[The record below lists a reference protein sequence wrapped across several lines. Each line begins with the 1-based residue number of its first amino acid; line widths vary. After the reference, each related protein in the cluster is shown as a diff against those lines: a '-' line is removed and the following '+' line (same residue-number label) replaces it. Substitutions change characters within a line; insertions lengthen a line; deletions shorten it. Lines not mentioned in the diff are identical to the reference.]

1 MSKSK
6 YRSRLQ
12 IAADMLYATGE
23 GSKKTHIM
31 YGANLSYE
39 LTNRYLTCLLDAGLI
54 ESRDDEYVVTE
65 RGREFLKRFEEYS
78 ERRRELRERTDD
90 VDNKR
95 EMLLK
100 TYLNQGS

>member
-1 MSKSK
+1 MRKSK

-12 IAADMLYATGE
+12 IAADMLYATGK

-39 LTNRYLTCLLDAGLI
+39 LTNRYLTCLLESGLI
-54 ESRDDEYVVTE
+54 EPRDDEYVVTE

-78 ERRRELRERTDD
+78 ERRQELKEQVDD
-90 VDNKR
+90 VNNKR
-95 EMLLK
+95 ETLLK
-100 TYLNQGS
+100 RYLNQG

>member
-1 MSKSK
+1 MRKSK

-12 IAADMLYATGE
+12 IVADTLYVAGK

-39 LTNRYLTCLLDAGLI
+39 LTNRYLNDLLEAGLI
-54 ESRDDEYVVTE
+54 KVRDDGYVVTE

-78 ERRRELRERTDD
+78 ERRQELKEQIND
-90 VDNKR
+90 VNNKK
-95 EMLLK
+95 EALLK
-100 TYLNQGS
+100 RYLNQG